1 MYAKHK
7 TPSLP
12 CVPGAL
18 PGGLSRTRFFDGML
32 LTQLDLERE
41 QNYWRTKRK
50 LTNRALGIGV
60 VWGLRLEWD
69 ERTHCFHLGPGYAL
83 DCCGNDLVVE
93 CPQHITEQ
101 SLIDKNDP
109 AIQAILA
116 GQQPGKLKCPEPEQE
131 QFPKKACIILQ
142 YTECAGDPQPVH
154 DDACTTNVA
163 YCEYSS
169 IRETTRVLLVP
180 PPAAPEP
187 TPIDNFC
194 KRVDELKQAC
204 VEAGGNCGLFD
215 QSTDLSLAE
224 FPLIVKAINKTTGD
238 AVILQPT
245 GNPENPAVTLPFNA
259 PGAVSDLDI
268 WIEPAPGC
276 VFEQGEV
283 NGAGVV
289 ELQLPPFGEKLEI
302 TDAAFL
308 TGVVKVTVSDLRIV
322 SLLNNETHIS
332 AGMELS
338 LGTDAATGDRFIQAQ
353 TMAFAHLPAI
363 KSCNDKLKPL
373 LFFNGDPQCIG
384 KTLLLAVLCSYFKGM
399 LGSSTATS
407 GTTPTV
413 GGKHLLAWWVCYV
426 AWKILFDANLDDEEG
441 ELLSN
446 LLKNLLD
453 EWCTAF
459 TYPGPYCTDD
469 HHGVYLG
476 CVELSAKGNIISFD
490 PWAHR
495 RHVITGPL
503 LTHWGS
509 LMGLAPIDV
518 VVSRFASWIC
528 CVGDAP
534 LAGIPTD
541 LGASL
546 MDSIALDEYGLSIVL
561 GDEAALNAHLEKREL
576 QMVGE
581 IKQMDFAT
589 LVKEVL
595 NNMTQDKDN
604 ESAKLLRGRRIYS
617 VIDRELFLLVPSREL
632 LVRPDREHAGVASSV
647 AEYTHSLRPLAKAI
661 VQDYA
666 TEVAGEIELSRLNIV
681 NDDATMQ
688 PFVEILAESNIKTI
702 ASFVDLGAERAAHI
716 VINRADDVSEYE
728 DKEVVFG
735 IAEELTINSEAV
747 IKTMVE
753 PFVEIASEADSGPF
767 LVERL
772 TDENVI
778 KKVGSSVRKN
788 LKGSRSITSTV
799 LKKIGERVVE
809 RRNQMFNKSRD

>member
-69 ERTHCFHLGPGYAL
+69 ERSHCFHLGPGYAL

-93 CPQHITEQ
+93 CPQKISEQ
-101 SLIDKNDP
+101 SLVDKNDP

-116 GQQPGKLKCPEPEQE
+116 GKQPGKLRCPEPEQA
-131 QFPKKACIILQ
+131 QLPKKACIILQ

-154 DDACTTNVA
+154 DDACTSNVS

-169 IRETTRVLLVP
+169 IRETTRILLVP
-180 PPAAPEP
+180 PPAAPAA

-204 VEAGGNCGLFD
+204 IDAGADCGLFD
-215 QSTDLSLAE
+215 QSADLSLAE
-224 FPLIVKAINKTTGD
+224 FPLIVKAINKISGD

-245 GNPENPAVTLPFNA
+245 GNPENPAVIQEFIA
-259 PGAVSDLDI
+259 PDDVADLDI
-268 WIEPAPGC
+268 WLEPAPGY
-276 VFEQGEV
+276 VFEKGTLK
-283 NGAGVV
+283 GAGI
-289 ELQLPPFGEKLEI
+289 ELQLPPFGEKLVI

-308 TGVVKVTVSDLRIV
+308 TGEKVVVSDLIIA
-322 SLLNNETHIS
+322 SLLSNETHIQ
-332 AGMELS
+332 AEMELS
-338 LGTDAATGDRFIQAQ
+338 LGTDATGVGFIQAQ
-353 TMAFAHLPAI
+353 TRAFAHLPAI
-363 KSCNDKLKPL
+363 QSCNDKLKPL
-373 LFFNGDPQCIG
+373 LFFNGDPKCIG

-399 LGSSTATS
+399 LASESSTP
-407 GTTPTV
+407 GEPPV
-413 GGKHLLAWWVCYV
+413 IGGKHLLAWWVCYT
-426 AWKILFDANLDDEEG
+426 AWKILFDANLDDKKG
-441 ELLSN
+441 EMLNN
-446 LLKNLLD
+446 LLTNLLD

-490 PWAHR
+490 PWANR

-509 LMGLAPIDV
+509 LVGLAPIDV

-528 CVGDAP
+528 CVGDSP
-534 LAGIPTD
+534 LAGIPAD

-561 GDEAALNAHLEKREL
+561 GDEAVLSAHLEKRDL
-576 QMVGE
+576 QQVGE
-581 IKQMDFAT
+581 IRKMDFAT

-595 NNMTQDKDN
+595 SSMTQDKDS
-604 ESAKLLRGRRIYS
+604 ESAKLLRGRRVYS
-617 VIDRELFLLVPSREL
+617 VIDSELFLLVPSQVQ
-632 LVRPDREHAGVASSV
+632 LVRPEFEHAGVASSV
-647 AEYTHSLRPLAKAI
+647 AEYTRTLRPLARAI

-666 TEVAGEIELSRLNIV
+666 TEIAGEISLSKLNIV

-688 PFVEILAESNIKTI
+688 PFVEILAESNVKTI
-702 ASFVDLGAERAAHI
+702 ASFLNLGAERAAHL
-716 VINRADDVSEYE
+716 VLYSADDVSEYD
-728 DKEVVFG
+728 DKEVAFG
-735 IAEELTINSEAV
+735 IAEELTITSEAV
-747 IKTMVE
+747 IKTMVD
-753 PFVEIASEADSGPF
+753 PFVELASEADSSPF

-772 TDENVI
+772 VDESVI
-778 KKVGSSVRKN
+778 KKVGTSVRQN
-788 LKGSRSITSTV
+788 LKGSRSLTNAD

-809 RRNQMFNKSRD
+809 RRNQLFDRSRD

>member
-69 ERTHCFHLGPGYAL
+69 ERIHCFHLGPGYAL

-93 CPQHITEQ
+93 CPQKISEQ
-101 SLIDKNDP
+101 SLVDKNDP

-116 GQQPGKLKCPEPEQE
+116 GQQPGKLRCPEPEQE

-142 YTECAGDPQPVH
+142 YAECAGDPQPVH

-180 PPAAPEP
+180 PPAPPEP

-204 VEAGGNCGLFD
+204 VEAGADCGLFD
-215 QSTDLSLAE
+215 QSADLSLAE
-224 FPLIVKAINKTTGD
+224 FPLLVKAINKTTNE
-238 AVILQPT
+238 AVILRPS
-245 GNPENPAVTLPFNA
+245 GNPENLAVTLPFTIPA
-259 PGAVSDLDI
+259 AITDLEI
-268 WIEPAPGC
+268 WIEPAPEC
-276 VFEQGEV
+276 VFEQGTV
-283 NGAGVV
+283 KGAGV
-289 ELQLPPFGEKLEI
+289 ELPLPPFGEKLEV

-308 TGVVKVTVSDLRIV
+308 TGTAKLTVSDLILA
-322 SLLNNETHIS
+322 SLLSNETHIQ
-332 AGMELS
+332 AEMDLS
-338 LGTDAATGDRFIQAQ
+338 LGTNAEGEGFIQAQ
-353 TMAFAHLPAI
+353 TMAFTHLPAI
-363 KSCNDKLKPL
+363 QSCNDKLKPL
-373 LFFNGDPQCIG
+373 LIFNGDPKCIG

-399 LGSSTATS
+399 LGSNTSTPGA
-407 GTTPTV
+407 TPTV

-426 AWKILFDANLDDEEG
+426 AWKILFDTNLDDEKG
-441 ELLSN
+441 ELLNN

-509 LMGLAPIDV
+509 LVGLAPIDV

-528 CVGDAP
+528 CVGDTP

-561 GDEAALNAHLEKREL
+561 GDEAVLNAYLVKRDL

-581 IKQMDFAT
+581 IRKMDFAT
-589 LVKEVL
+589 LVKQVL
-595 NNMTQDKDN
+595 NSMTQDKDS
-604 ESAKLLRGRRIYS
+604 ESAKLLSGRRIYS
-617 VIDRELFLLVPSREL
+617 VIDRELFLLVPSRTQ
-632 LVRPDREHAGVASSV
+632 LVRPELEHAGVASAV
-647 AEYTHSLRPLAKAI
+647 AEYTHSLRPLARAI

-666 TEVAGEIELSRLNIV
+666 TEIAGEIELSKLNIIHE
-681 NDDATMQ
+681 DATMQ

-702 ASFVDLGAERAAHI
+702 DSFINLGAERAAHI
-716 VINRADDVSEYE
+716 VLNSADDVSEYE

-747 IKTMVE
+747 IKAMVE
-753 PFVEIASEADSGPF
+753 PFVELAAETDSGPF

-778 KKVGSSVRKN
+778 RKVGASVRKN
-788 LKGSRSITSTV
+788 LKGSRSITNSD
-799 LKKIGERVVE
+799 LKKIGEHVVE
-809 RRNQMFNKSRD
+809 DRNLMFNKSRD